1 MQVVKFALFINLVD
15 DARDLAT
22 ALDRAARV
30 LVELEHASLRSFD
43 LSAADVLL
51 AQVVQLRVHLHELYV
66 ELLDQV
72 PVRLRIQHLLHRQ
85 DQAQAS
91 LVENI
96 NSLPVVLKRRQLL
109 VQLGDALLNFDMLRD
124 VPVNDENFESFLELS
139 VAELEEHC
147 AVAEVP
153 DLFDLGPL
161 EVDFWEHNSLFLAE
175 GHAEVVQRHE
185 ALDEVSHQ
193 R

>member
-30 LVELEHASLRSFD
+30 LVELEHTSLRSFD
-43 LSAADVLL
+43 LSVADVLL
-51 AQVVQLRVHLHELYV
+51 AQVVQLRVHLHELHV

-72 PVRLRIQHLLHRQ
+72 PVRLRIQHLLHWQ

-91 LVENI
+91 LVESI
-96 NSLPVVLKRRQLL
+96 NSLPVVLKCRQLL
-109 VQLGDALLNFDMLRD
+109 VQLGDALLNFDMLCD

-139 VAELEEHC
+139 VAELE
-147 AVAEVP
+147 
-153 DLFDLGPL
+153 
-161 EVDFWEHNSLFLAE
+161 
-175 GHAEVVQRHE
+175 
-185 ALDEVSHQ
+185 
-193 R
+193 